1 MHETEHSKP
10 VHSDNPKGWDREGCE
25 RDVQNGGTCIPIADH
40 VNVWQNQYNIVK

>member
-40 VNVWQNQYNIVK
+40 VNVWQNHYNIVK